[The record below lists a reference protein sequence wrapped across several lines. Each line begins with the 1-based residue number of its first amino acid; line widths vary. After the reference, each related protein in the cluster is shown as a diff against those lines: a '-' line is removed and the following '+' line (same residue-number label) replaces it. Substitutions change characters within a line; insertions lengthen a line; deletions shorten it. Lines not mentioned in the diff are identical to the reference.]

1 MKRIVMAGVL
11 ALASWSVVAD
21 PVQLASLANVDGK
34 IMVNKGRGFVS
45 AKPGMTLNEGDRII
59 ALDGSRAAVVYPDGC
74 VTQIKENSLL
84 ALEKG
89 AGCNKEPV
97 RTGGTREPLRYAQ
110 AIGQSSDAAPGA
122 PLPAG
127 GGSGAPIVVPS
138 AGAGGLGFG
147 GVGVGGLLFGG
158 LVLGGIAID
167 NRHNQ
172 PISPH

>member
-1 MKRIVMAGVL
+1 MKRIVLAGVL
-11 ALASWSVVAD
+11 ALAAGSVVAD

-110 AIGQSSDAAPGA
+110 AIGQSSDAAP
-122 PLPAG
+122 PPVG
-127 GGSGAPIVVPS
+127 GGSGAPVVVPS
-138 AGAGGLGFG
+138 AGASGLGFG

-158 LVLGGIAID
+158 LVIGGIAID

>member
-1 MKRIVMAGVL
+1 MPDKPL
-11 ALASWSVVAD
+11 TVAF
-21 PVQLASLANVDGK
+21 LGL
-34 IMVNKGRGFVS
+34 RGFPQVQGGVETHAEHLCPILAELGCNVEVFVRS
-45 AKPGMTLNEGDRII
+45 PYMTLNEGDRII

-110 AIGQSSDAAPGA
+110 AIGQSSDAAP
-122 PLPAG
+122 PPVG

-138 AGAGGLGFG
+138 AGASGLGFG

-158 LVLGGIAID
+158 LVIGGIAID